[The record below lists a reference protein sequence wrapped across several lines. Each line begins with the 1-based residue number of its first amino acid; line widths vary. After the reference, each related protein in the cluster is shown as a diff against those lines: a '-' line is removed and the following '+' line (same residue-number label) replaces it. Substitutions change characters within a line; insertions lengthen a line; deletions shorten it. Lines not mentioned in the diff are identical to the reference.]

1 MARQAR
7 KTSPAAATAPV
18 GLVGDIGGTNA
29 RFALAQADGTLARI
43 RTLATDEYPTVADAI
58 AFYFAKFPDER
69 PNQAVLAIAAPVT
82 GDQISM
88 TNHPWRFSIEAL
100 RDALGLRHL
109 RVINDFV
116 ANALAVPRLAP
127 TELRQIGGG
136 TALPDAPIGI
146 LGPGTGLGVS
156 ALVRAAERWVPI
168 QGEGGHVTMAPADAR
183 ESEVLELMRRRY
195 DHVSA
200 ERVLCGAGLVN
211 LYNALCELDGVRA
224 ASLTAA
230 QITDPRTES
239 EDPHARAA
247 TEMFCGM
254 LGTVAGNLAL
264 TLGAQGGIYIAGG
277 IVPRLG
283 AAFAESPFRARFE
296 AKGRFRDYLAA
307 IPTHVITR
315 SEPALLGAASL
326 LEPA

>member
-1 MARQAR
+1 
-7 KTSPAAATAPV
+7 
-18 GLVGDIGGTNA
+18 
-29 RFALAQADGTLARI
+29 
-43 RTLATDEYPTVADAI
+43 
-58 AFYFAKFPDER
+58 
-69 PNQAVLAIAAPVT
+69 
-82 GDQISM
+82 
-88 TNHPWRFSIEAL
+88 
-100 RDALGLRHL
+100 
-109 RVINDFV
+109 
-116 ANALAVPRLAP
+116 
-127 TELRQIGGG
+127 
-136 TALPDAPIGI
+136 
-146 LGPGTGLGVS
+146 
-156 ALVRAAERWVPI
+156 
-168 QGEGGHVTMAPADAR
+168 MAPADAR
-183 ESEVLELMRRRY
+183 ESEVLDLMRRRY

-239 EDPHARAA
+239 EDPRAHAA
-247 TEMFCGM
+247 TQMFCAM

-264 TLGAQGGIYIAGG
+264 TLGAQGGIYVAGG